1 MNFPVRFSVRAGET
15 YDATITQLNAR
26 WGRKFVEEFEQ
37 KVTKTLGLISGSPTF
52 ISLSRLRDGRSS
64 MRSA

>member
-26 WGRKFVEEFEQ
+26 WGVKFVNEFEQ
-37 KVTKTLGLISGSPTF
+37 KKPFV
-52 ISLSRLRDGRSS
+52 R
-64 MRSA
+64 